1 MFRVQQQFYRAEP
14 TARTSWRQAILMGVN
29 TRTYKFAL
37 GAALLDLAKTGR
49 GAVPLIELASTY
61 ATHLVNRTAVRLA
74 WEVSISDDVV
84 QPRETLVR
92 QVQWHDQV
100 PLGNPPAL
108 FLAGLDH
115 ALVRTLDL
123 AVLTAGEV
131 LGVLLHLIHRALG
144 TEPGRAGHEYVD
156 ATVALTGPHTNRIR
170 VLVAEQ
176 HRDDGLNVVA
186 RLPGPFNSGH
196 CPSPGTPK
204 PRATCRT

>member
-1 MFRVQQQFYRAEP
+1 MFRVQQHFYRAEP

-61 ATHLVNRTAVRLA
+61 ATHRVNRTAVRLA

-100 PLGNPPAL
+100 PRGNPPAL

-123 AVLTAGEV
+123 ALLICREILA
-131 LGVLLHLIHRALG
+131 VLLHLVHSALG
-144 TEPGRAGHEYVD
+144 AEPCGPGDEDVD
-156 ATVALTGPHTNRIR
+156 ALVTLTRSHTNRVR
-170 VLVAEQ
+170 KPAAQHHRHDRLDVLA
-176 HRDDGLNVVA
+176 G
-186 RLPGPFNSGH
+186 LPGPFNS
-196 CPSPGTPK
+196 
-204 PRATCRT
+204 RQ